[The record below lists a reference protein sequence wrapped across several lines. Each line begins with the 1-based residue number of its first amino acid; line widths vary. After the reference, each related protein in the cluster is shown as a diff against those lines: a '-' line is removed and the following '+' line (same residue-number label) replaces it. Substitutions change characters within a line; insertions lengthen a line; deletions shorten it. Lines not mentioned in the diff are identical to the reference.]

1 MDGICRVRKRE
12 DSRMVSRFSLEYG
25 LPSNTWGGVELGVL
39 LEKNYSTFSVPGIVY
54 VLYVQ

>member
-25 LPSNTWGGVELGVL
+25 LPSNTWEGVDLGVL
-39 LEKNYSTFSVPGIVY
+39 LEKK
-54 VLYVQ
+54 